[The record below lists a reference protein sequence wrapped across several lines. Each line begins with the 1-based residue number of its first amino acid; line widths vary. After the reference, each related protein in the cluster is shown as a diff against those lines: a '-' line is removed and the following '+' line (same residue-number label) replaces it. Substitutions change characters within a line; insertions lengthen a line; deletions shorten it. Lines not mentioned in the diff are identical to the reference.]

1 MRTEKKLVLGQQGE
15 KLVEA
20 RGGTAGK
27 LMGSPG
33 SESTQPSLDRLST
46 VLSGRGLGD
55 WVV

>member
-27 LMGSPG
+27 LVGSPG
-33 SESTQPSLDRLST
+33 SESTQSSLDRLST
-46 VLSGRGLGD
+46 VLSGWGLGD

>member
-15 KLVEA
+15 KLIEA

-27 LMGSPG
+27 LVGSPG
-33 SESTQPSLDRLST
+33 QRALSPSLDRLST
-46 VLSGRGLGD
+46 VLSGRGLGN